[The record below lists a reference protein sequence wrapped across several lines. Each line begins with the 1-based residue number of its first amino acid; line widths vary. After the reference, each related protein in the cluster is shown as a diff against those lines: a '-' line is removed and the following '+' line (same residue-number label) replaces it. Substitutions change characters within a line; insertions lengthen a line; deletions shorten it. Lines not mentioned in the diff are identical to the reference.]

1 MTSPADRYAVAAA
14 LLAAMAAEKG
24 EVKVGLEV
32 KMGGAVDDLEDASL
46 LALARLLDDVV
57 SSVCLPVC
65 LSVGRS
71 VCLSVC
77 IHTCVY
83 AHVCTCAYVCLCVCR
98 MYVCVCLCM

>member
-1 MTSPADRYAVAAA
+1 MHRLVTSPADRYAVAAA

-57 SSVCLPVC
+57 SSVCLSVG
-65 LSVGRS
+65 LSVCRS

-77 IHTCVY
+77 LSVFIR
-83 AHVCTCAYVCLCVCR
+83 AYMHMYVRVR

>member
-57 SSVCLPVC
+57 SSVCLSVG
-65 LSVGRS
+65 LSVCRSVGLS
-71 VCLSVC
+71 VCLSVF
-77 IHTCVY
+77 IR
-83 AHVCTCAYVCLCVCR
+83 AYMHMYVRVR

>member
-57 SSVCLPVC
+57 SSVCLSVGLSVC
-65 LSVGRS
+65 LSVGLS
-71 VCLSVC
+71 VCLSVF
-77 IHTCVY
+77 IR
-83 AHVCTCAYVCLCVCR
+83 AYMHMYVRVR

>member
-57 SSVCLPVC
+57 SSVCLSVG
-65 LSVGRS
+65 LSVCRS

-77 IHTCVY
+77 LSVFIR
-83 AHVCTCAYVCLCVCR
+83 AYMHMYVRVR

>member
-1 MTSPADRYAVAAA
+1 MHRLVTSPADRYAVAAA

-57 SSVCLPVC
+57 SSVCLSVG
-65 LSVGRS
+65 LSVCRSVGLS
-71 VCLSVC
+71 VCLSVF
-77 IHTCVY
+77 IR
-83 AHVCTCAYVCLCVCR
+83 AYMHMYVRVR

>member
-1 MTSPADRYAVAAA
+1 MHRLVTSPADRYAVAAA

-57 SSVCLPVC
+57 SSIC
-65 LSVGRS
+65 LSVS
-71 VCLSVC
+71 LSV
-77 IHTCVY
+77 
-83 AHVCTCAYVCLCVCR
+83 
-98 MYVCVCLCM
+98 

>member
-1 MTSPADRYAVAAA
+1 MHRLVTSPADRYAVAAA
-14 LLAAMAAEKG
+14 MLAAMAAEKG

-57 SSVCLPVC
+57 SSVCLSVG
-65 LSVGRS
+65 LSVCRSVGLS
-71 VCLSVC
+71 VCLSVF
-77 IHTCVY
+77 IR
-83 AHVCTCAYVCLCVCR
+83 AYMHMYVRVR